1 MVTVFTFLFQVV
13 NIYVENLLIK
23 KIKKMVIKF

>member
-1 MVTVFTFLFQVV
+1 MVTVFTFLFKVV